1 MTDLLRR
8 GMKLGHLRLLA
19 ELAETG
25 QIGLAA
31 GRLGIA
37 QPAAS
42 RLLAEAE
49 AMAGV
54 ALRARDGRGIAL
66 TDAGRAL
73 AVRARRVLAEIASA
87 GREIDE
93 GAAGLT
99 GHVRIGAVTGAAL
112 ERVLPVLRTARVALP
127 GITVEV
133 EVGTTDSLTAQLRDG
148 RLDLALCRLPDADPA
163 GFDITLF
170 APEPVSLVVR
180 QGHALAGP
188 ARGPVP
194 RADLLR
200 YDWLM
205 PGPAAILHRTV
216 LDRLAVLGLPA
227 PPGRMSTSSFL
238 LTLAWLAQSNAI
250 APLAT
255 AVARAFAGVGHY
267 AILDD
272 DLGITVAPYGL
283 VTLAGTVPTPAA
295 ARLCALIVQAPV
307 VAAETTRAR

>member
-8 GMKLGHLRLLA
+8 GLKLSHLRLLA
-19 ELAETG
+19 EVEETG
-25 QIGLAA
+25 HIGLAA
-31 GRLGIA
+31 ARLGIA

-49 AMAGV
+49 GMAGV
-54 ALRARDGRGIAL
+54 ALRAREGRGIAL

-73 AVRARRVLAEIASA
+73 AVRAQRILTEIATA

-93 GAAGLT
+93 GAAGQT

-127 GITVEV
+127 GISVEV
-133 EVGTTDSLTAQLRDG
+133 EVGTTDGLTAQLRDG
-148 RLDLALCRLPDADPA
+148 RLDLALCRLPETDPG
-163 GFDITLF
+163 GFDIILF
-170 APEPVSLVVR
+170 EPEPVSLVVR
-180 QGHALAGP
+180 QGHALD
-188 ARGPVP
+188 RGAPVP
-194 RADLLR
+194 PAELLR

-216 LDRLAVLGLPA
+216 LDRLAALGLPA

-255 AVARAFAGVGHY
+255 SVARAFAGVGNY
-267 AILDD
+267 AVLDD
-272 DLGITVAPYGL
+272 GLGITVAPYGL
-283 VTLAGTVPTPAA
+283 VTIAGTLPTPAA
-295 ARLCALIVQAPV
+295 ARIRALLLS
-307 VAAETTRAR
+307 